1 MKKNGLFAILLYVLS
16 IMCFDTAQSQKK
28 LDDLFMNNVE
38 ALATGEDE
46 VPVHCYGSGSVDCPS
61 GAKVKFVISGF
72 GLDTQCW

>member
-1 MKKNGLFAILLYVLS
+1 MDNKFLS
-16 IMCFDTAQSQKK
+16 YLNIMCYYTKHSKER
-28 LDDLFMNNVE
+28 LDDLFLNNVE
-38 ALATGEDE
+38 ALATGEDN